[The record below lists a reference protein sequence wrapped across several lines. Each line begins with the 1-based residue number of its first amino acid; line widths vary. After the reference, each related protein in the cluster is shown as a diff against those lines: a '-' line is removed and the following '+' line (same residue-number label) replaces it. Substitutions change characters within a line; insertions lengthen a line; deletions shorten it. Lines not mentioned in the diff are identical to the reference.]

1 MVNYQQILIDLA
13 IQHHTAGD
21 LSKAESIY
29 QQILQDDPNHPDAL
43 HLLGVICHQMGKN
56 SNAVDLITKVLSIK
70 ANFAEAHNNLGAAL
84 QELGRR
90 DEAVASYHKAI
101 EIKPHYAEVH
111 SNLANALREN
121 GQLKEAVACCQKAI
135 HIKPD
140 YAKAYNNL
148 GNVLEELGQL
158 DEAVTSYQ
166 KALVI
171 EPEFAEANYNLG
183 NMLQEQGNLNEAVKR
198 IDVALSYKPEKV
210 GWRIRK
216 ALFLPVIPYSQED
229 IQTHRDTLS
238 KTLTALMNENLTVP
252 DLVVDVG
259 MTNFYL
265 AYHGQNNK
273 SLMQNIAELYIGVCP
288 KLTYK
293 AKHCQSKLGKKK
305 DVLRIGFLSSY
316 FRDHTIGKLT
326 RGIIQHLSRDLFEVI
341 VFRPPGIKDDISE
354 IIDRTADKVVS
365 LHKNLEKDW
374 EVIEDEELDILFYP
388 DIGMDPY
395 LYFLSFARL
404 APVQAVTWGH
414 PDTTGIPNIDYFI
427 SSTLLEN
434 SDASS
439 HYTEQLIR
447 LSYLPTYYFRPEA
460 PEKPFIRNDYGLP
473 DEGRLYVCPQSLF
486 KFHPEFDDILGE
498 LLRRDPDGR
507 LVLIED
513 MIGGY
518 WKRLLYERFNRAFP
532 DVVDQVIFVPHMPKE
547 KYLGLLILAD
557 AVLDIPTFSGGNSSF
572 EAFAMGAPI
581 ITWPH
586 DFMRGRVTSAF
597 YKQMGLNE
605 LIATDAESYLALALR
620 LAHDTDFKSRMQVDI
635 KANVHKLYERHEVVR
650 EMESFFIAAYEA
662 SMNTSPLGE
671 WVEDTIFTD
680 KSE

>member
-1 MVNYQQILIDLA
+1 
-13 IQHHTAGD
+13 
-21 LSKAESIY
+21 
-29 QQILQDDPNHPDAL
+29 
-43 HLLGVICHQMGKN
+43 
-56 SNAVDLITKVLSIK
+56 
-70 ANFAEAHNNLGAAL
+70 
-84 QELGRR
+84 
-90 DEAVASYHKAI
+90 
-101 EIKPHYAEVH
+101 
-111 SNLANALREN
+111 
-121 GQLKEAVACCQKAI
+121 
-135 HIKPD
+135 
-140 YAKAYNNL
+140 
-148 GNVLEELGQL
+148 
-158 DEAVTSYQ
+158 
-166 KALVI
+166 
-171 EPEFAEANYNLG
+171 
-183 NMLQEQGNLNEAVKR
+183 
-198 IDVALSYKPEKV
+198 
-210 GWRIRK
+210 
-216 ALFLPVIPYSQED
+216 
-229 IQTHRDTLS
+229 
-238 KTLTALMNENLTVP
+238 
-252 DLVVDVG
+252 
-259 MTNFYL
+259 
-265 AYHGQNNK
+265 
-273 SLMQNIAELYIGVCP
+273 MQNIAELYIGVCP

-293 AKHCQSKLGKKK
+293 AKHCQSKQGEKK

-316 FRDHTIGKLT
+316 FRDHTIGKVT

-374 EVIEDEELDILFYP
+374 AVIEDEGLDILFYP

-620 LAHDTDFKSRMQVDI
+620 LAQDTDFKNRMRADI

>member
-1 MVNYQQILIDLA
+1 MKAYMVLYLNIGIVMSQNLFFSEYIE
-13 IQHHTAGD
+13 G
-21 LSKAESIY
+21 SSYNKA
-29 QQILQDDPNHPDAL
+29 LD
-43 HLLGVICHQMGKN
+43 
-56 SNAVDLITKVLSIK
+56 
-70 ANFAEAHNNLGAAL
+70 
-84 QELGRR
+84 
-90 DEAVASYHKAI
+90 
-101 EIKPHYAEVH
+101 
-111 SNLANALREN
+111 
-121 GQLKEAVACCQKAI
+121 
-135 HIKPD
+135 IKPD
-140 YAKAYNNL
+140 YAEAYNNL
-148 GNVLEELGQL
+148 GSALRNLGRLDDAVANYHKALDVKLNYAEAYNNLGSVLKEMGRL
-158 DEAVTSYQ
+158 DEAVTSCH
-166 KALVI
+166 KAI
-171 EPEFAEANYNLG
+171 TIKPDFAEAFFNLG
-183 NMLQEQGNLNEAVKR
+183 NAFQDLGKLVEAVASYQKTLAIKSDFADAHSNLGSAFQKLKR
-198 IDVALSYKPEKV
+198 LNDAVVCYQKSIEIKPDYTLAHVNLGATLRELGRPDDAVKCIDVALSYKPEKV

-229 IQTHRDTLS
+229 IQTRRDTLS

-293 AKHCQSKLGKKK
+293 AKHCQSKQGEKK

-374 EVIEDEELDILFYP
+374 AVIEDEGLDILFYP

-507 LVLIED
+507 LVLVKD
-513 MIGGY
+513 KIGGY

-620 LAHDTDFKSRMQVDI
+620 LAQDTDFKSRMRADI

-662 SMNTSPLGE
+662 SMTGDLLTHLPTGR
-671 WVEDTIFTD
+671 
-680 KSE
+680 